1 LITDTDTKDKSAA
14 VKEVYSQAI
23 GCGKELEQP
32 QQGTSVVDNEMLIIK
47 NSER

>member
-1 LITDTDTKDKSAA
+1 M
-14 VKEVYSQAI
+14 KEAYSQAI

-32 QQGTSVVDNEMLIIK
+32 QQETSVVDNEMPIIK